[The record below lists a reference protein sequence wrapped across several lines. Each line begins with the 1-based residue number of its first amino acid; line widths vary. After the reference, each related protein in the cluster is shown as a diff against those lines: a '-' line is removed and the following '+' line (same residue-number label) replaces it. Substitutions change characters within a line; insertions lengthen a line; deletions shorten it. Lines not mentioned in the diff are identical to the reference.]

1 MSCLSDRWL
10 KGMIRPAGASVL
22 GRGPIVKLGGS
33 LLTRPSWPED
43 VVALVASLAG
53 PVLVVGGGPIV
64 DGLRRIDA
72 ARPQPPALMHAL
84 AIEAMRLTARIV
96 ADTLGLSITPTI
108 DPDAT
113 GPTVLDAAAWLESHP
128 AASSIPPGWEVT
140 SDSIAAAMAVSA
152 GRHLLL
158 VKSRPPPCPGDELAA
173 LSAAGWVDEHF
184 PAAAAAVTG
193 IDWAA
198 PEPVSHV

>member
-1 MSCLSDRWL
+1 MSDRWL
-10 KGMIRPAGASVL
+10 HGMIRPATAAVL

-43 VVALVASLAG
+43 VGALVASLAG

-72 ARPQPPALMHAL
+72 ARPQPTFLMHTL

-108 DPDAT
+108 DPDAA
-113 GPTVLDAAAWLESHP
+113 GPRILDATAWLESHP
-128 AASSIPPGWEVT
+128 SAASIPAGWEVT
-140 SDSIAAAMAVSA
+140 SDSIAAAIAGSA

-158 VKSRPPPCPGDELAA
+158 VKSRPPPSLGDELAA
-173 LSAAGWVDEHF
+173 LSAAGWVDDHF
-184 PAAAAAVTG
+184 PTAAAAVTG
-193 IDWAA
+193 IGWAA
-198 PEPVSHV
+198 PAWGKDPAW